1 MLSPVKI
8 KFSSLFRLRS
18 IALVML
24 GLCVTV
30 VNAGQQSSKRPS
42 ITISIVNNSTV
53 RVQIELASPGDRW
66 AFRNAFAGA
75 LGLGERIEQ
84 FQATRS
90 NEPVPVKRLAPG
102 EFRGEREADTLSYE
116 VHIPPRDTADIA
128 HVSWLT
134 ASYGVLMLADLLP
147 EAITAGSIAFDLL
160 AGWSARSSEACD
172 KTHPCSFD
180 DSARQVYFVGKELR
194 ATSTAT
200 HDIQVSEVVYGEWP
214 VKDKS
219 VLTSATRVL
228 QRYVGLT
235 NFRLRDKPTIILAP
249 MPFSDST
256 VQWKAETRGSTVVL
270 LINPHANFKNFLGQI
285 SIIFTHEIFHLWV
298 PNSLALQGDYD
309 WFFEG
314 FTSYIALQTALNLKL
329 IGFQEYLN
337 TLERVY
343 NSYLSY
349 ADGQTLIEASERRW
363 TSSTPVVYDKGMLAA
378 FVYDV
383 FVRRETRGQS
393 SLADIY
399 RSLFARHV
407 DEPANANDVIIKL
420 LTSSPATES
429 FSTTYIESRNRIQ
442 LEKVLS
448 PFGFDINTE
457 GSSSHLTIRKQ
468 LDPEQ
473 KNLMRGLGYRY

>member
-1 MLSPVKI
+1 MLW
-8 KFSSLFRLRS
+8 
-18 IALVML
+18 
-24 GLCVTV
+24 LCVAV
-30 VNAGQQSSKRPS
+30 VNARQPSPKRPS
-42 ITISIVNNSTV
+42 VTISMVNNSTL
-53 RVQIELASPGDRW
+53 RVQIEFASPGNRW
-66 AFRNAFAGA
+66 SFRNAFAGA

-84 FQATRS
+84 FQASRT
-90 NEPVPVKRLAPG
+90 NEPVRVKRLASG
-102 EFRGEREADTLSYE
+102 EFLAESEADRLSYE
-116 VHIPPRDTADIA
+116 AHIPPRDVADIA

-134 ASYGVLMLADLLP
+134 ADYGVLMLADLLP
-147 EAITAGSIAFDLL
+147 EAITASSIAFDLPS
-160 AGWSARSSEACD
+160 GWSARSSEACD
-172 KTHPCSFD
+172 KTHRCSFD
-180 DSARQVYFVGKELR
+180 DAVRQVYLVGRGLR

-200 HDIQVSEVVYGEWP
+200 HGIEVNEVVYGDWP

-228 QRYVGLT
+228 QWYVGLT

-249 MPFSDST
+249 MPFSDSS
-256 VQWKAETRGSTVVL
+256 VQWKAETRGSIVVL
-270 LINPHANFKNFLGQI
+270 LLNPRANFKNFLGQI

-314 FTSYIALQTALNLKL
+314 FTSYVALQTALNLKL

-383 FVRRETRGQS
+383 FVRSETRGRN
-393 SLADIY
+393 SLADMY
-399 RSLFARHV
+399 SSLFARHV

-420 LTSSPATES
+420 LNSSPGTES
-429 FSTTYIESRNRIQ
+429 FSTAYVESSNRIQ
-442 LEKVLS
+442 LEKILS
-448 PFGFDINTE
+448 PFGFDITTE

-473 KNLMRGLGYRY
+473 KNLMRGLGYRK

>member
-1 MLSPVKI
+1 
-8 KFSSLFRLRS
+8 
-18 IALVML
+18 ML

-30 VNAGQQSSKRPS
+30 VDARQQSTSV
-42 ITISIVNNSTV
+42 TISIVNNSTL
-53 RVQIELASPGDRW
+53 RVQIELASPGNRW
-66 AFRNAFAGA
+66 SFRNAFAGA

-84 FQATRS
+84 FQASRS
-90 NEPVPVKRLAPG
+90 NEPVRVKRLAPG
-102 EFRGEREADTLSYE
+102 EFLAASEVDMLSYE
-116 VHIPPRDTADIA
+116 AHIPPRDTADIA
-128 HVSWLT
+128 HLSWLT
-134 ASYGVLMLADLLP
+134 ADCGVLMLADLLP
-147 EAITAGSIAFDLL
+147 EAITAGSIAFDLSD
-160 AGWSARSSEACD
+160 GWSARSSEACD
-172 KTHPCSFD
+172 KTHRCSFD
-180 DSARQVYFVGKELR
+180 DPVRQVYLVARGLR

-200 HDIQVSEVVYGEWP
+200 HGIEVSAVVYGDWP
-214 VKDKS
+214 VRDKS

-228 QRYVGLT
+228 QWYVGFT

-249 MPFSDST
+249 MPFSDSNA
-256 VQWKAETRGSTVVL
+256 QWKAETRGATVVL
-270 LINPHANFKNFLGQI
+270 LINPRASFRNFLGQI
-285 SIIFTHEIFHLWV
+285 SIIFTHEMFHLWV

-314 FTSYIALQTALNLKL
+314 FTSYIALQTALKLKL

-349 ADGQTLIEASERRW
+349 ADGQTLIEASARRW

-393 SLADIY
+393 SLSDIY
-399 RSLFARHV
+399 RSLFARHA

-420 LTSSPATES
+420 LTSSPATEG

-442 LEKVLS
+442 LEKVLPS
-448 PFGFDINTE
+448 FGFEISTE

-468 LDPEQ
+468 LDQEQ
-473 KNLMRGLGYRY
+473 KNLMQGLGYRN

>member
-1 MLSPVKI
+1 
-8 KFSSLFRLRS
+8 
-18 IALVML
+18 ML
-24 GLCVTV
+24 GLCSPA
-30 VNAGQQSSKRPS
+30 VNARQQSPKRPNV
-42 ITISIVNNSTV
+42 TISIVNNSTL
-53 RVQIELASPGDRW
+53 RVQIKLSSPEARW
-66 AFRNAFAGA
+66 SFRNAFAGA

-84 FQATRS
+84 FQASRS
-90 NEPVPVKRLAPG
+90 NELVRVKRLASG
-102 EFRGEREADTLSYE
+102 EFLAGSEADTLSYE
-116 VHIPPRDTADIA
+116 AHIPPRDVADIA

-134 ASYGVLMLADLLP
+134 TDYGVLMLADLLP
-147 EAITAGSIAFDLL
+147 ETITAGSIAFDF
-160 AGWSARSSEACD
+160 ADGWSARSSESCD
-172 KTHPCSFD
+172 KVHRCLFD
-180 DSARQVYFVGKELR
+180 DAVRQVYLVGKGLR

-200 HDIQVSEVVYGEWP
+200 HGIEVSEVAYGDLP
-214 VKDKS
+214 VKDNS

-228 QRYVGLT
+228 QWYVGLT
-235 NFRLRDKPTIILAP
+235 HFRLRDKPTIILAP
-249 MPFSDST
+249 MPFSDSS

-270 LINPHANFKNFLGQI
+270 LINPRANFKNFLGQV

-298 PNSLALQGDYD
+298 PNSLSLQGDYD

-314 FTSYIALQTALNLKL
+314 FTSYIALQTALKLKL

-349 ADGQTLIEASERRW
+349 ADGQSLIEASESRW

-383 FVRRETRGQS
+383 FVRRETRGGF

-442 LEKVLS
+442 LEKVLPS
-448 PFGFDINTE
+448 FGFEINIE
-457 GSSSHLTIRKQ
+457 GSGSHLTIRKQ

-473 KNLMRGLGYRY
+473 KNLMRGLGYRN

>member
-1 MLSPVKI
+1 MS
-8 KFSSLFRLRS
+8 
-18 IALVML
+18 
-24 GLCVTV
+24 
-30 VNAGQQSSKRPS
+30 
-42 ITISIVNNSTV
+42 
-53 RVQIELASPGDRW
+53 
-66 AFRNAFAGA
+66 
-75 LGLGERIEQ
+75 
-84 FQATRS
+84 
-90 NEPVPVKRLAPG
+90 
-102 EFRGEREADTLSYE
+102 
-116 VHIPPRDTADIA
+116 
-128 HVSWLT
+128 
-134 ASYGVLMLADLLP
+134 
-147 EAITAGSIAFDLL
+147 
-160 AGWSARSSEACD
+160 
-172 KTHPCSFD
+172 
-180 DSARQVYFVGKELR
+180 
-194 ATSTAT
+194 
-200 HDIQVSEVVYGEWP
+200 
-214 VKDKS
+214 
-219 VLTSATRVL
+219 
-228 QRYVGLT
+228 
-235 NFRLRDKPTIILAP
+235 
-249 MPFSDST
+249 
-256 VQWKAETRGSTVVL
+256 
-270 LINPHANFKNFLGQI
+270 
-285 SIIFTHEIFHLWV
+285 
-298 PNSLALQGDYD
+298 LQGDYD

-314 FTSYIALQTALNLKL
+314 FTSYIALQTALKLKL

-442 LEKVLS
+442 LENVLPS
-448 PFGFDINTE
+448 FGFEINTE

-473 KNLMRGLGYRY
+473 KNLMRGLGYRN

>member
-1 MLSPVKI
+1 
-8 KFSSLFRLRS
+8 
-18 IALVML
+18 
-24 GLCVTV
+24 
-30 VNAGQQSSKRPS
+30 
-42 ITISIVNNSTV
+42 
-53 RVQIELASPGDRW
+53 
-66 AFRNAFAGA
+66 
-75 LGLGERIEQ
+75 
-84 FQATRS
+84 
-90 NEPVPVKRLAPG
+90 
-102 EFRGEREADTLSYE
+102 
-116 VHIPPRDTADIA
+116 
-128 HVSWLT
+128 
-134 ASYGVLMLADLLP
+134 MLADLLP
-147 EAITAGSIAFDLL
+147 ETITAGSIAFDLSD
-160 AGWSARSSEACD
+160 GWSARSSEACD
-172 KTHPCSFD
+172 KAHRCLFD
-180 DSARQVYFVGKELR
+180 DPAKQVYLVGKGLR

-200 HDIQVSEVVYGEWP
+200 PGIEVSEVVYGDWP
-214 VKDKS
+214 VKDNS

-228 QRYVGLT
+228 QWYVGLT

-249 MPFSDST
+249 MPVSDSST
-256 VQWKAETRGSTVVL
+256 QWKAETRGSTVVL
-270 LINPHANFKNFLGQI
+270 LINPRANFKNFLGQV

-298 PNSLALQGDYD
+298 PNSLSLQGDYD

-314 FTSYIALQTALNLKL
+314 FTSYIALQTALKLKL

-383 FVRRETRGQS
+383 FVRRETRGGS

-442 LEKVLS
+442 LEKVLPS
-448 PFGFDINTE
+448 FGFEINTE

-473 KNLMRGLGYRY
+473 KNLMQGTWLSQLKVDRGVRCVR